1 MPVTTCSLHRLSHHH
16 NSVISGGGS
25 SVRLLEVI
33 IMEESTYMFQW
44 WYCSLRQKWKG
55 GIIMRRRVHTVH
67 WSALYSDIGNC
78 FIAIL
83 QGYSSNIFTWS
94 CVSILWAMGPVMR
107 WVGVKKGGG
116 AENTTSRLMI
126 NDYADEDQDDRWLC
140 WWVGG
145 SQINVMMMNDD
156 IDEMDQ
162 SSGITKM
169 MTLIMNVM
177 IKTIRNYRVLSVPCL
192 TLHFI
197 FSWNLEDGANEI

>member
-1 MPVTTCSLHRLSHHH
+1 
-16 NSVISGGGS
+16 
-25 SVRLLEVI
+25 
-33 IMEESTYMFQW
+33 
-44 WYCSLRQKWKG
+44 
-55 GIIMRRRVHTVH
+55 MRRRVHTVH

-83 QGYSSNIFTWS
+83 QGYSSHIFTWS

-145 SQINVMMMNDD
+145 SKINVMMMMITLMRWINHQGSRKWWHSSWTLWLKRLG
-156 IDEMDQ
+156 IIESFQ
-162 SSGITKM
+162 SLVWLCISYSPGILKMVPTKSSLQEVQEILLL
-169 MTLIMNVM
+169 MTVIGKGN
-177 IKTIRNYRVLSVPCL
+177 
-192 TLHFI
+192 
-197 FSWNLEDGANEI
+197 

>member
-1 MPVTTCSLHRLSHHH
+1 
-16 NSVISGGGS
+16 
-25 SVRLLEVI
+25 
-33 IMEESTYMFQW
+33 
-44 WYCSLRQKWKG
+44 
-55 GIIMRRRVHTVH
+55 
-67 WSALYSDIGNC
+67 
-78 FIAIL
+78 
-83 QGYSSNIFTWS
+83 
-94 CVSILWAMGPVMR
+94 MR

-116 AENTTSRLMI
+116 AENITSNMMI
-126 NDYADEDQDDRWLC
+126 DDYADEDQDGRW
-140 WWVGG
+140 
-145 SQINVMMMNDD
+145 QINVMMMNDD

>member
-1 MPVTTCSLHRLSHHH
+1 
-16 NSVISGGGS
+16 
-25 SVRLLEVI
+25 
-33 IMEESTYMFQW
+33 
-44 WYCSLRQKWKG
+44 
-55 GIIMRRRVHTVH
+55 MRRRVHTVH

-83 QGYSSNIFTWS
+83 HGYSSNIFTWS

-145 SQINVMMMNDD
+145 SKINVMTMMMTTMMMMMMMMVMMMVMMVMMTITLMRWINHQGSRKWWHSSWTLWLG
-156 IDEMDQ
+156 IIIESFQ
-162 SSGITKM
+162 SLVWLCISYSSGILKM
-169 MTLIMNVM
+169 MPKKSSLQEVQ
-177 IKTIRNYRVLSVPCL
+177 
-192 TLHFI
+192 
-197 FSWNLEDGANEI
+197 EILLLMTVIGKGN

>member
-1 MPVTTCSLHRLSHHH
+1 
-16 NSVISGGGS
+16 
-25 SVRLLEVI
+25 
-33 IMEESTYMFQW
+33 
-44 WYCSLRQKWKG
+44 
-55 GIIMRRRVHTVH
+55 MRRRVHTVH

-116 AENTTSRLMI
+116 AENITSNMMI
-126 NDYADEDQDDRWLC
+126 DDYADEDQDGRWLC

-145 SQINVMMMNDD
+145 SQINVMRMNDD

-177 IKTIRNYRVLSVPCL
+177 IRNYHRVLSVPCL

-197 FSWNLEDGANEI
+197 FSWCQRNLVYKRYKR